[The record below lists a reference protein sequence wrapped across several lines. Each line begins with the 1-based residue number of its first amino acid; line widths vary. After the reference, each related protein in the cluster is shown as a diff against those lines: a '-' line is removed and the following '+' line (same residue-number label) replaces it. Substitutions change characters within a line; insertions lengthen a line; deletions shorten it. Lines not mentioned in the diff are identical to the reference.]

1 MWAAQSPGHV
11 ASNTSDRSERGHER
25 TVAGGQTDTV
35 LGTIAG
41 LARRANPAFA
51 AAVVLVPLAL
61 LGYAA
66 TVGGRQLHTYVH
78 VMTGVLWTGVDV
90 FMAAALG
97 PAVGG
102 LDVEDRATF
111 FRRLTPKTAFL
122 LPSMAAVTIAG
133 GITLALRIDGLFS
146 HAHVWLAIFTAAALV
161 PTILLIGR
169 QFDAFGDWRWQAW
182 FAVVLLGSGAYLAA
196 TLPNFGWTEPVFV
209 VALAVV
215 AVLNVLGFGVL
226 MPGEVRMYREMTS
239 ENPDEQV
246 IADIG
251 MRNARLGGVQGAFQ
265 LVVVATMVL
274 IRWRVLRFDALL

>member
-1 MWAAQSPGHV
+1 MSVERIDGAAGE
-11 ASNTSDRSERGHER
+11 ASRDG
-25 TVAGGQTDTV
+25 VF
-35 LGTIAG
+35 GTIRG
-41 LARRANPAFA
+41 LAVRANPAFA
-51 AAVVLVPLAL
+51 VGVVAVPVAL
-61 LGYAA
+61 LAYAA
-66 TVGGRQLHTYVH
+66 TVGGQQLHTYVH
-78 VMTGVLWTGVDV
+78 VMTGVLWTGIDV

-102 LDVEDRATF
+102 LAVEDRAKF
-111 FRRLTPKTAFL
+111 FRQLTPKTAFL
-122 LPSMAAVTIAG
+122 LPSLAAVTIAG
-133 GITLALRIDGLFS
+133 GITLALRMDGLFS

-161 PTILLIGR
+161 PTLVLVGW
-169 QFDAFGDWRWQAW
+169 QFDAFDDWRWQGW
-182 FAVVLLGSGAYLAA
+182 FGVVLLGSGAYLAA

-239 ENPDEQV
+239 ENPDEEL

-251 MRNARLGGVQGAFQ
+251 MRNAKIGGVQGLFQ
-265 LVVVATMVL
+265 LLVVGTMVL